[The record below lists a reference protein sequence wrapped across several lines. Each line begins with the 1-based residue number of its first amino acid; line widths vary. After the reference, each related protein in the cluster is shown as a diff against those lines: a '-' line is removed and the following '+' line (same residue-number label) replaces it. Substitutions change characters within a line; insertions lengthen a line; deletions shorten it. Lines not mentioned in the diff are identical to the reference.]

1 MTSHLFLQYT
11 INMERLTGV
20 NIYGFNR
27 MKFSQEYFCCV
38 LASSAYYLT
47 IAKYLWEN
55 FCSTLKNHENHESL
69 AQRVFPH
76 LQYVRIPFM
85 YLLITVL
92 PYILCVGKYYYN
104 ITIKKL
110 TSCKTNVF
118 HCLNVATVPVHHTS
132 VTNQV

>member
-11 INMERLTGV
+11 INVERFTGL
-20 NIYGFNR
+20 NIHGFNP
-27 MKFSQEYFCCV
+27 MKFSWEYFCCV
-38 LASSAYYLT
+38 LVSIVYYLT

-55 FCSTLKNHENHESL
+55 FRSTLKNHENHESL

-76 LQYVRIPFM
+76 LQYVHFHV
-85 YLLITVL
+85 ITIQS
-92 PYILCVGKYYYN
+92 YILCMEKYYYN

-118 HCLNVATVPVHHTS
+118 HCLYVATVPVHHTCR
-132 VTNQV
+132 VANQV